1 MGKAIHSLRVAAA
14 SDQAIFLRGLTAILQ
29 TMKDVQLI
37 GEAQSGED
45 AFQLCRLTRPD
56 ILLLDLKDPME
67 ARNIGIA
74 IHEQCDKVRI
84 ILLHNC
90 QEDDDMLEDLA
101 AQRLFVFSR
110 DVSEEEFKA
119 AFGQVVHEPLT
130 LDDSDLPSSPAVMH
144 HPSARDAEA
153 PKKAP
158 ASPPP
163 ATVRT
168 GELMARELYMA
179 GKIQADILP
188 EKAPLWSGW
197 QISAELEPARETS
210 GDFYDF
216 IQLSPQKWG
225 LVIADVSDKGMGAA
239 LFMALSSSLM
249 RTYAARFPTL
259 PSLTMHAVNERI
271 LTDTRGSMFVT
282 SFFGILEPATGRLT
296 YTNAGH
302 PPGFILSNPRGRD
315 PIRHLR
321 PTGMAL
327 GVSDQGR
334 WTQKMVKLAPGDMF
348 VLYTDGITEAANP
361 QGQMFGEDRLLDSL
375 LGNMHHSVPEIKQR
389 VLEDVHD
396 FVGST
401 PRQDDIGLIILRRDS

>member
-1 MGKAIHSLRVAAA
+1 MGKAVQFLRVAAA
-14 SDQAIFLRGLTAILQ
+14 SDQAIFLRGLAAVLEAI
-29 TMKDVQLI
+29 KDVQLV

-45 AFQLCRLTRPD
+45 AFQLCRLTQPD
-56 ILLLDLKDPME
+56 ILLLDLKDAHE

-74 IHEQCDKVRI
+74 IHEQCTKVRI

-90 QEDDDMLEDLA
+90 QENDDMLEELA

-119 AFGQVVHEPLT
+119 AFDQVRRAQT
-130 LDDSDLPSSPAVMH
+130 SDGEADAFPTAAVMH
-144 HPSARDAEA
+144 HPAARDNET
-153 PKKAP
+153 PKKTSAASSPAP
-158 ASPPP
+158 
-163 ATVRT
+163 VRT

-188 EKAPLWSGW
+188 EKAPVWSGW

-259 PSLTMHAVNERI
+259 PSLTMSAVNERI
-271 LTDTRGSMFVT
+271 LSDTRGSMFVT
-282 SFFGILEPATGRLT
+282 SFFGILEPGTGRLI

-302 PPGFILSNPRGRD
+302 PPGFILSDPRGRD

-327 GVSDQGR
+327 GVSEQGR
-334 WTQKMVKLAPGDMF
+334 WAQKMVKLAPGDLF
-348 VLYTDGITEAANP
+348 VLYTDGITEAINP
-361 QGQMFGEDRLLDSL
+361 QGHMFGEDRLLDSL
-375 LGNMHHSVPEIKQR
+375 LSNLHLSVPEIKHR
-389 VLEDVHD
+389 VLDDVHE

-401 PRQDDIGLIILRRDS
+401 PRQDDIALIILRRES

>member
-1 MGKAIHSLRVAAA
+1 MSKSDQPLRVAAA
-14 SDQAIFLRGLTAILQ
+14 SDQAIYLRGLAAILQ
-29 TMKDVQLI
+29 SIRNVQLV
-37 GEAQSGED
+37 GEAQSGSD
-45 AFQLCRLTRPD
+45 AIQLCRLTQPD
-56 ILLLDLKDPME
+56 LLLLDLKDPLE

-74 IHEQCDKVRI
+74 IHEQCAKVRI

-101 AQRLFVFSR
+101 AMRLFVFSR

-119 AFGQVVHEPLT
+119 AFDRVCKLPLSA
-130 LDDSDLPSSPAVMH
+130 LDPDHPAPVETMH
-144 HPSARDAEA
+144 QRAAGSTQTDQNSAA
-153 PKKAP
+153 
-158 ASPPP
+158 PP
-163 ATVRT
+163 APSTART
-168 GELMARELYMA
+168 GEIMARELYMA

-188 EKAPLWSGW
+188 EKAPYVTGW

-216 IQLSPQKWG
+216 IQLTPQKLG

-259 PSLTMHAVNERI
+259 PSLTMSAVNERI

-282 SFFGILEPATGRLT
+282 SFFGILEPHTGRLI
-296 YTNAGH
+296 YVNAGH
-302 PPGFILSNPRGRD
+302 PPGFLLSNPHGRD

-327 GVSDQGR
+327 GVSEQAR
-334 WTQKMVKLAPGDMF
+334 WTQKIVKLAPGDLM
-348 VLYTDGITEAANP
+348 VLYTDGITEAINP
-361 QGQMFGEDRLLDSL
+361 QGQMFGEERLLDAL
-375 LGNMHHSVPEIKQR
+375 LANAHRSIQEIKHQ
-389 VLEDVHD
+389 VLEELHD
-396 FVGST
+396 FVGGT
-401 PRQDDIGLIILRRDS
+401 PRQDDIALVILRRDS